1 MPPLTLGQ
9 CCPPLYLPLDRGE
22 TYDSVSPKLSA
33 VSLHCLFPLLL
44 SISACLVCFNPGI
57 SYNHCVQTS
66 RPVSFRA
73 ISWSLTQTVW
83 LTWSCCS
90 MAHCSEEKDIWPVC
104 WQKLTGKSRIKK
116 SKNIKQIL
124 GMTATGCTQVDACAP
139 MASVSYHQCP
149 LLGFVYHT

>member
-33 VSLHCLFPLLL
+33 VSLH
-44 SISACLVCFNPGI
+44 SVCFLFFCPSLHAWCVSI
-57 SYNHCVQTS
+57 QVSATITVQTS